1 MAKTA
6 RALRGLTP
14 VLIGALL
21 ATACAQPSA
30 PASAPGAPI
39 QTAAVQTASPSTR
52 GAGGEVKLLF
62 SQGPTILNP
71 HLATGAKDREA
82 SRLML
87 EPLAAMGP
95 EGQPVAVLAAEVP
108 SRANGGLAADSKTVT
123 WKLKPGIKWSD
134 NTNFTADDVVFT
146 FTYMSDRPTAA
157 ATLGTTLNV
166 EKVEARDPLTVV
178 VTYKS
183 ATSNPWQWGVGQL
196 SAILQRAQFK
206 DFMGAKT
213 KEAPGNQ
220 APIGTGPYKLKE
232 FKSNDIVTYEINP
245 LYREANKP
253 HFKSVQIK
261 TVADVTVAARAA
273 CQTGDA
279 EYGWFV
285 NLPAAQLQPIVAGG
299 KCDIIAAEGP
309 ATEHIMLN
317 RTNNKLRGD
326 AQSEPGNP
334 HPFLTDLRVRQ
345 ALAKATNRKLIGDQI
360 FGAGLTGASLCSGLS
375 LPKTVRLNEANFDVC
390 KYDLAASNKLLD
402 DAGWVRGADGVRA
415 KGGVRLEIVYNT
427 TNAPYRQQ
435 IQEIIKKDWESIGFK
450 VELKAVPAGV
460 YFSTDPQTP
469 DSGARFMTDVQQSA
483 IGQTDPDPEVRLAA
497 WLTSSIQTR
506 AAQFRGTNW
515 ERYSNPVYDSTFA
528 ELQKEVDPAKR
539 TALILKL
546 NEILVTDVVF
556 IPIASYLRPV
566 SAKAKTLKGLVP
578 NVWEVDVWNIA
589 DWTN

>member
-1 MAKTA
+1 MAACTQP
-6 RALRGLTP
+6 TT
-14 VLIGALL
+14 GAV
-21 ATACAQPSA
+21 ASGTTA
-30 PASAPGAPI
+30 PAATGRPI
-39 QTAAVQTASPSTR
+39 QTAAVQTAAPSTR

-71 HLATGAKDREA
+71 HLASGAKDREA
-82 SRLML
+82 SRPIL
-87 EPLAAMGP
+87 EPLAATGSD
-95 EGQPVAVLAAEVP
+95 GAPVAVLAAEVP
-108 SRANGGLAADSKTVT
+108 TRANGGLSADAKTVT
-123 WKLKPGIKWSD
+123 WKLKPGVKWSD
-134 NTNFTADDVVFT
+134 NTDFTADDVVFT
-146 FTYMSDRPTAA
+146 FGYMSDKETAA
-157 ATLGTTLNV
+157 ATLGTTLNI
-166 EKVEARDPLTVV
+166 EKVEARDKLTVV
-178 VTYKS
+178 VTYKGP
-183 ATSNPWQWGVGQL
+183 TSNPWQWGVGQL
-196 SAILQRAQFK
+196 AAILQKAQFK

-220 APIGTGPYKLKE
+220 KPIGTGPYLLKE

-245 LYREANKP
+245 LYRDASKP
-253 HFKSVQIK
+253 YFKSVQIK
-261 TVADVTVAARAA
+261 TVADVAIAARAA

-279 EYGWFV
+279 EYGWFI

-317 RTNNKLRGD
+317 RANSKLTGP

-360 FGAGLTGASLCSGLS
+360 FGNGLTGASLCSALS
-375 LPKTVRLNEANFDVC
+375 LPKEARLNETNIDVC
-390 KYDLAASNKLLD
+390 KYDLAAANKLLD
-402 DAGWVRGADGVRA
+402 DAGWVRGADQVRA
-415 KGGVRLEIVYNT
+415 KGGVKLEVVYNT

-435 IQEIIKKDWESIGFK
+435 IQEIVKKDWESIGFK

-460 YFSTDPQTP
+460 YFSTDPLTP
-469 DSGARFMTDVQQSA
+469 DSGPRFLTDVQQSA
-483 IGQTDPDPEVRLAA
+483 IGQPDPDPETRLSA

-506 AAQFRGTNW
+506 DRQWRGTNW
-515 ERYSNPVYDSTFA
+515 ERYSNPLYDSTFA

-539 TALILKL
+539 NVLFQKL

-556 IPIASYLRPV
+556 IPVASYLRPV
-566 SAKAKTLKGLVP
+566 SAKAKTLKGIVP